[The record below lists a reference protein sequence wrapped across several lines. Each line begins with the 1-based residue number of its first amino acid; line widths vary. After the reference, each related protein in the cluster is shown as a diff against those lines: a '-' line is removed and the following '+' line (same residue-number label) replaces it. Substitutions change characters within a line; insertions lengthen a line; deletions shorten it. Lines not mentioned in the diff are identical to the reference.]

1 MITYAY
7 FWSFFCLGWILAQ
20 LVIIAI
26 INATIKNPDR
36 ALIVYGL
43 TNGALILLF
52 LKLVESLN
60 S

>member
-43 TNGALILLF
+43 TNGALLF
-52 LKLVESLN
+52 VFVKLVESLN

>member
-20 LVIIAI
+20 VILIAI
-26 INATIKNPDR
+26 INAFIKNPDR

-43 TNGALILLF
+43 TNGALILALV
-52 LKLVESLN
+52 KLIESLN
-60 S
+60 L

>member
-20 LVIIAI
+20 LVIIAT

-43 TNGALILLF
+43 INGALILLF
-52 LKLVESLN
+52 VKLVESLN